1 MTTEITFSNLFWN
14 DELRGF
20 FFREQSEATFNEVM
34 ARILDNPESEAM
46 MDDFIESRFST
57 IDEMEEYFYEED
69 AETIIAELSEYCQ
82 LDVAELC

>member
-1 MTTEITFSNLFWN
+1 
-14 DELRGF
+14 
-20 FFREQSEATFNEVM
+20 M

-69 AETIIAELSEYCQ
+69 AETIIAELSECCQ